1 MAILSILCFQYQI
14 NIIHT
19 KIKKSFITIEGD
31 EKYAKFLCD
40 FFKKLGNSTV
50 IVSKENKFLYHAAS
64 VVSSNLVL
72 GLINTS
78 VTYLIQCG
86 FTEKWQLKLYIH

>member
-40 FFKKLGNSTV
+40 FFKS
-50 IVSKENKFLYHAAS
+50 
-64 VVSSNLVL
+64 
-72 GLINTS
+72 
-78 VTYLIQCG
+78 
-86 FTEKWQLKLYIH
+86 

>member
-31 EKYAKFLCD
+31 ENMQSFM
-40 FFKKLGNSTV
+40 
-50 IVSKENKFLYHAAS
+50 
-64 VVSSNLVL
+64 
-72 GLINTS
+72 
-78 VTYLIQCG
+78 
-86 FTEKWQLKLYIH
+86 

>member
-1 MAILSILCFQYQI
+1 MKNMQ
-14 NIIHT
+14 
-19 KIKKSFITIEGD
+19 
-31 EKYAKFLCD
+31 KFLCD

-50 IVSKENKFLYHAAS
+50 IVSKENKSLYHAAS

-72 GLINTS
+72 DFINS

-86 FTEKWQLKLYIH
+86 FTENGN